1 MIKLF
6 EKTSLKKFILLVSF
20 CCTIAVCFLLFYFV
34 RSVDKSYSNLLKE
47 EIAAR
52 TLIQSIFTKRL
63 DNYANVLKIE
73 KANSLDTVEKYL
85 NNWDNLSAEIGN
97 DFIKLQEVVP
107 KDSLKLAENL
117 QEIIKKRN
125 VMLQNIKENLL
136 TEKNGISINLMS
148 NINSSVLKNYN
159 ESINIFLNNYNNY
172 LVNRSNALTQRTLRK
187 SNIYLAILPIPM
199 ILIFLFFGHILILFL
214 RDFALDEQ

>member
-1 MIKLF
+1 
-6 EKTSLKKFILLVSF
+6 
-20 CCTIAVCFLLFYFV
+20 
-34 RSVDKSYSNLLKE
+34 
-47 EIAAR
+47 
-52 TLIQSIFTKRL
+52 
-63 DNYANVLKIE
+63 
-73 KANSLDTVEKYL
+73 
-85 NNWDNLSAEIGN
+85 
-97 DFIKLQEVVP
+97 
-107 KDSLKLAENL
+107 
-117 QEIIKKRN
+117 
-125 VMLQNIKENLL
+125 
-136 TEKNGISINLMS
+136 MS